1 MSFVEINCE
10 NLSKTYSGK
19 TIFKNLSF
27 NISSSQSL
35 TITGS
40 NGSGKSTLIKVIANL
55 IHSSKGKITLK
66 SDNAEVPRDKWHER
80 TGLLSPYLNLYDELS
95 GYENL
100 EFFFRLKS
108 KKGRSS
114 KDRIEQALQRVNLF
128 EKKNELLK
136 NYSSGMKQKLKL
148 AFAVLHEPEILLLD
162 EPRSNLDK
170 AGIEMIYEVSAE
182 QKKRGILIIA
192 TNDEDDKE
200 LCDDI
205 LSIEDYK

>member
-1 MSFVEINCE
+1 MSLIEIKCE
-10 NLSKTYSGK
+10 SLYKKYSGR

-27 NISSSQSL
+27 NISTSQSL

-55 IHSSKGKITLK
+55 INTSGGKITVS
-66 SDNAEVPRDKWHER
+66 SDNTEIPKDKWFQK
-80 TGLLSPYLNLYDELS
+80 TGLLSPYLNLYDELT
-95 GYENL
+95 GFENL
-100 EFFFRLKS
+100 DFFYRLKS
-108 KKGRSS
+108 SGRDYL
-114 KDRIEQALQRVNLF
+114 KDRIELSLRKVNLY
-128 EKKNELLK
+128 EKRNELLK

-148 AFAVLHEPEILLLD
+148 AFAVLNEPEILLLD

-170 AGIEMIYEVSAE
+170 AGIDMIYEISDE
-182 QKKRGILIIA
+182 QKKKGILIIA

-200 LCDDI
+200 LCDSI

>member
-1 MSFVEINCE
+1 MSLTEIKCE
-10 NLSKTYSGK
+10 NLSKSYSGR

-27 NISSSQSL
+27 NISTSQSL
-35 TITGS
+35 TVTGS

-55 IHSSKGKITLK
+55 IHSSKGNISVK
-66 SDNAEVPRDKWHER
+66 SDNMDVPRDKWFEK
-80 TGLLSPYLNLYDELS
+80 TGLLSPYLNLYDELT
-95 GYENL
+95 GFENL
-100 EFFFRLKS
+100 DFFYRLKAKDGS
-108 KKGRSS
+108 DSHGRIDHVLH
-114 KDRIEQALQRVNLF
+114 KVNLY
-128 EKKNELLK
+128 EKRNEQLK

-170 AGIEMIYEVSAE
+170 AGIDMIYEVSAE
-182 QKKRGILIIA
+182 QKEKGILIIA

-200 LCDDI
+200 LCDNI

>member
-1 MSFVEINCE
+1 MSLIEINCDD
-10 NLSKTYSGK
+10 LSKTYSGR

-27 NISSSQSL
+27 KISSTQSL
-35 TITGS
+35 TVTGS

-55 IHSSKGKITLK
+55 INSSKGNITVS
-66 SDNAEVPRDKWHER
+66 SDSKEIPRDKWFLK
-80 TGLLSPYLNLYDELS
+80 TGLLSPYLNLYDELT

-100 EFFFRLKS
+100 DFFYKLKS
-108 KKGRSS
+108 SDKNNI
-114 KDRIEQALQRVNLF
+114 KDRIDHILQRVNLY
-128 EKKNELLK
+128 EKRNELLK

-170 AGIEMIYEVSAE
+170 AGVDMIYEISIE
-182 QKKRGILIIA
+182 QKKKGILIIA

-200 LCDDI
+200 LCDRI

>member
-1 MSFVEINCE
+1 MSLTEIKCE
-10 NLSKTYSGK
+10 NLSKSYSGR
-19 TIFKNLSF
+19 TIFKDLSF

-35 TITGS
+35 TVTGS

-55 IHSSKGKITLK
+55 IHSSKGNISIK
-66 SDNAEVPRDKWHER
+66 SDNMDVPRDKWFEK
-80 TGLLSPYLNLYDELS
+80 TGLLSPYLNLYDELT
-95 GYENL
+95 GFENL
-100 EFFFRLKS
+100 DFFYRLKAKDGS
-108 KKGRSS
+108 NSR
-114 KDRIEQALQRVNLF
+114 DRIDHVLNKVNLY
-128 EKKNELLK
+128 EKRNELLK

-170 AGIEMIYEVSAE
+170 AGIDMIYEVSAE
-182 QKKRGILIIA
+182 QKKKGILIIA

-200 LCDDI
+200 LCDSI

>member
-1 MSFVEINCE
+1 ME
-10 NLSKTYSGK
+10 
-19 TIFKNLSF
+19 
-27 NISSSQSL
+27 
-35 TITGS
+35 
-40 NGSGKSTLIKVIANL
+40 
-55 IHSSKGKITLK
+55 HP
-66 SDNAEVPRDKWHER
+66 VPQA
-80 TGLLSPYLNLYDELS
+80 YLNLYDELT

-100 EFFFRLKS
+100 DFFYRLKS
-108 KKGRSS
+108 SRKDNL
-114 KDRIEQALQRVNLF
+114 KDRIDFILHRVNLY

-170 AGIEMIYEVSAE
+170 AGVDMIYEISNE
-182 QKKRGILIIA
+182 QKKKGILIIA

-200 LCDDI
+200 LCDSI

>member
-1 MSFVEINCE
+1 MSLTEIKCE
-10 NLSKTYSGK
+10 NLSKSYSGR

-27 NISSSQSL
+27 NISTSQSL
-35 TITGS
+35 TVTGS

-55 IHSSKGKITLK
+55 IHSSKGNISVK
-66 SDNAEVPRDKWHER
+66 SDNMDVPRDKWFEK
-80 TGLLSPYLNLYDELS
+80 TGLLSPYLNLYDELT
-95 GYENL
+95 GFENL
-100 EFFFRLKS
+100 DFFYRLKA
-108 KKGRSS
+108 
-114 KDRIEQALQRVNLF
+114 KDRSNSHDRIDHVLHKVNLY
-128 EKKNELLK
+128 EKRNELLK

-170 AGIEMIYEVSAE
+170 AGIDMIYEVSAE
-182 QKKRGILIIA
+182 QKKKGILIIA

-200 LCDDI
+200 LCDSI

>member
-1 MSFVEINCE
+1 MSLIEINC
-10 NLSKTYSGK
+10 NGLSKTYSGR

-27 NISSSQSL
+27 KISSTQSL
-35 TITGS
+35 TVTGS

-55 IHSSKGKITLK
+55 INSSKGTITVS
-66 SDNAEVPRDKWHER
+66 SDSTNISRDKWFQK
-80 TGLLSPYLNLYDELS
+80 TGLLSPYLNLYDELT

-100 EFFFRLKS
+100 DFFYRLKS
-108 KKGRSS
+108 SGKDNL
-114 KDRIEQALQRVNLF
+114 KDRIDFILHRVNLY

-170 AGIEMIYEVSAE
+170 AGVDMIYEISNE
-182 QKKRGILIIA
+182 QKKKGILIIA

-200 LCDDI
+200 LCDSI

>member
-1 MSFVEINCE
+1 MSLIEINCDR
-10 NLSKTYSGK
+10 LSKTYSGR

-27 NISSSQSL
+27 KISSAQSL
-35 TITGS
+35 TVTGS

-55 IHSSKGKITLK
+55 INSSKGTITVS
-66 SDNAEVPRDKWHER
+66 SDSSNIPRDKWFQK
-80 TGLLSPYLNLYDELS
+80 TGLLSPYLNLYDELT
-95 GYENL
+95 GFENL
-100 EFFFRLKS
+100 DFFYRLKS
-108 KKGRSS
+108 AGKDNL
-114 KDRIEQALQRVNLF
+114 KDRIDHLLNRVNLY
-128 EKKNELLK
+128 EKRNELLK

-170 AGIEMIYEVSAE
+170 AGVDMIYEISNE
-182 QKKRGILIIA
+182 QKKKGILIIA

-200 LCDDI
+200 LCDSI